1 LPTRPAIGVNKKLH
15 ILLTV
20 SCLLAFVTTFS
31 QVSPLPRG
39 IPNTGGVNRGVNN
52 SRQQGNDS
60 LRHRTGLEDSVTI
73 RFRYLD
79 SSRLSTFDST
89 VYDFTRRLPVPAN
102 YYHLGNLGNAA
113 QNLLFTPY
121 MKAGWDAGFHG
132 YDIYRLTID
141 DTRFYNT
148 TRPYS
153 ELGYMLGSKAEQL
166 INLVHTQNIKPNWN
180 IALQY
185 RLINS
190 PGYLQNHNTNHNSY
204 RANSWYQS
212 KNKRYS
218 NFFILVAN
226 NLQSGENGG
235 IRNDLNYLDSTS
247 FKDRRSIPTKLGQIQ
262 QTTTN
267 FFSTKIPTGT
277 KYRDFNFFMR
287 QQYDVGQ
294 KDSLVVNDTIV
305 VPLFYPRLRFEYNFK
320 YSSNKYRFEDAYAD
334 STYYMQYYG
343 LDTASLF
350 YIQDLW
356 KEMLNDFSIYTFPDK
371 KNPQQFL
378 KLGASIQ
385 NLSGT
390 FDTSHA
396 QETWKKNYY
405 NIFGHAEYRNKSRNQ
420 KWDIEALGNLWFA
433 GFNAG
438 DYDAY
443 ISLRRMLGKRF
454 GFLQLGFQ
462 NSSKSPSYV
471 YNTNSSFWK
480 ESTTASFNKEN
491 LTAIFGSIEE
501 TKLDLRLYARYYLIS
516 NYLYF
521 SGINERAQ
529 QSNLF
534 NVLEVGGDKVF
545 KLGKN
550 WKWRSWMVL
559 QQKAG
564 SSPVN
569 IPLFYTRNLIAY
581 EGSFGFKNLNIA
593 TGAEIKYHTNYK
605 ANGYSPL
612 MGQFYL
618 QDTLTITQNLP
629 EMDAFVQF
637 RIRAFTAYF
646 RLENL
651 NTLQISGSLSGF
663 TNNNLLAPDYPGPG
677 LVIRLGIFWSFVN

>member
-1 LPTRPAIGVNKKLH
+1 MAY
-15 ILLTV
+15 V
-20 SCLLAFVTTFS
+20 SSFS
-31 QVSPLPRG
+31 QVSPLPRP
-39 IPNTGGVNRGVNN
+39 ITNTGGSINRGVNN

-60 LRHRTGLEDSVTI
+60 LQHRTGLEDSVTI

-79 SSRLSTFDST
+79 SSRLNTFDST
-89 VYDFTRRLPVPAN
+89 VYDFNRRIPLPAN
-102 YYHLGNLGNAA
+102 YYDLGNLGTAA
-113 QNLLFTPY
+113 NNLLFTPY
-121 MKAGWDAGFHG
+121 AKAGWDAGFHA
-132 YDIYRLTID
+132 YDIYRLTIEE
-141 DTRFYNT
+141 TRFYNT

-153 ELGYMLGSKAEQL
+153 ELGYMLGSKAEQF

-185 RLINS
+185 RLTNS
-190 PGYLQNHNTNHNSY
+190 PGFYQNQRTNHNNY
-204 RANSWYQS
+204 RLNSWYQS

-218 NFFILVAN
+218 NFFIILAN

-235 IRNDLNYLDSTS
+235 IRNDLPYLDSS
-247 FKDRRSIPTKLGQIQ
+247 AFRERFSIPTKLGQLQ
-262 QTTTN
+262 PNSNNFFTTN
-267 FFSTKIPTGT
+267 IPTGT
-277 KYRDFNFFMR
+277 KYRDLNIFLR
-287 QQYDVGQ
+287 QQYDFGQ
-294 KDSLVVNDTIV
+294 KDSLILNDTVV
-305 VPLFYPRLRFEYNFK
+305 VPLFYPRLRLEYNFK
-320 YSSNKYRFEDAYAD
+320 LSSNKYRFEDKFGQPAFYAK
-334 STYYMQYYG
+334 YG
-343 LDTASLF
+343 LDTTAFF
-350 YIQDLW
+350 YTQDLW
-356 KEMLNDFSIYTFPDK
+356 REYVNDFSFYTFPDK

-378 KLGASIQ
+378 KLGATLQ

-390 FDTSHA
+390 FDSSNA
-396 QETWKKNYY
+396 PGTWKKSYY

-420 KWDIEALGNLWFA
+420 KWDIEALGNLWFV

-443 ISLRRMLGKRF
+443 ISLRRMLGKRL

-462 NSSKSPSYV
+462 NSNKSPSYV

-480 ESTTASFNKEN
+480 EPTTSSFNKQN
-491 LTAIFGSIEE
+491 ITAIFGSIDEP
-501 TKLDLRLYARYYLIS
+501 KLDLRLYAKYYLIS

-521 SGINERAQ
+521 NGINERAQ

-550 WKWRSWMVL
+550 WRWRSWVVL
-559 QQKAG
+559 QQVAG

-569 IPLFYTRNLIAY
+569 VPLLYTRNLIAY
-581 EGSFGFKNLNIA
+581 EGNLGFKNLNIA
-593 TGAEIKYHTNYK
+593 TGFELKYHTNYK

-618 QDTLTITQNLP
+618 QDTLTITRNLP
-629 EMDAFVQF
+629 VVTAFVHF

-651 NTLQISGSLSGF
+651 NTLQITGPNSGF
-663 TNNNLLAPDYPGPG
+663 TNNNLVAPDYPTQG